1 MNKTVLLRLK
11 QIFRQHLGL
20 QLAVI
25 YLFLVVVLTLVL
37 PWLPLAFTPGNLDLA
52 NPFLPPFS
60 EGVSG
65 VSKHWLGTDQ
75 MGRDVL
81 VNLLYGFQT
90 AFFIAVPV
98 MVFALVLGTLLGS
111 AAGFLG
117 NRKFEI
123 SKAAIVVLLFWLLA
137 VFFYCFY
144 LPPIGEIPGSLF
156 SAFGIKFLWLAGI
169 SLIAFV
175 FLKLLKTLG
184 FLRKKVPVPVDELV
198 LKIME
203 VLTSVP
209 RLVLILSF
217 SALAAPGI
225 SNVILLLSLTYWAGP
240 ARLVR
245 AEVLKIKQLPYVEAA
260 EVGGLMKSQILF
272 RHILPNAAA
281 PLWVAFSFGLSSL
294 LGLEATLSFLGIG
307 LPPETPS
314 WGRMLAG
321 ARVNAEAWWLLV
333 FPSIALCFTIL
344 AIQTCGNQL
353 QKAFSKV

>member
-1 MNKTVLLRLK
+1 MNKTVFLRLA
-11 QIFRQHLGL
+11 QIFRRHLGF
-20 QLAVI
+20 QLAVF
-25 YLFLVVVLTLVL
+25 YLFLVLVL
-37 PWLPLAFTPGNLDLA
+37 ILILHWLPLAYSPGNLDLA
-52 NPFLPPFS
+52 NPFLPPL
-60 EGVSG
+60 SG
-65 VSKHWLGTDQ
+65 EASGFSKHWLGTDQ

-81 VNLLYGFQT
+81 ANLLYGFQT
-90 AFFIAVPV
+90 AFLIAVPV

-123 SKAAIVVLLFWLLA
+123 SKGAFVVLLFWLPA
-137 VFFYCFY
+137 IFFYCFY
-144 LPPIGEIPGSLF
+144 LPPIGGVSGSFF
-156 SAFGIKFLWLAGI
+156 SGSGSKFLWFVGI
-169 SLIAFV
+169 SIIGFV

-184 FLRKKVPVPVDELV
+184 FLRKKVPMPVDELV
-198 LKIME
+198 LKTME

-260 EVGGLMKSQILF
+260 AVSGLKKGQILF

-353 QKAFSKV
+353 QKAFSKR